1 MTPEGEWRA
10 SGERGEPRTHVNT
23 WEQCEH
29 MGTLSGGEGS
39 KCLGKC
45 LGKGE
50 TMRAKGV
57 SAGGDKV
64 WSCGGKMTA
73 GEVGGS
79 VNRVFLGL
87 VIRGD

>member
-1 MTPEGEWRA
+1 
-10 SGERGEPRTHVNT
+10 
-23 WEQCEH
+23 

-57 SAGGDKV
+57 SAGGDKA

-79 VNRVFLGL
+79 VNRVFLGCWEGNW
-87 VIRGD
+87 VIVGDEAWVG